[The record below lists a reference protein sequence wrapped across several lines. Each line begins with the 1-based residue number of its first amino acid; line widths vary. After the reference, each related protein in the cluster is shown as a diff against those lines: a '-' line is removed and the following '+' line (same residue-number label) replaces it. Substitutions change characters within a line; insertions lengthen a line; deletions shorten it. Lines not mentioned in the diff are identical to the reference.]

1 MRAADA
7 AVILVG
13 AVAFA
18 WYGADV
24 AGSTGAVIAGATG
37 ATLAYGTVR
46 AAVRPGVAV
55 SVLVGTAI
63 GALIGS
69 AIVRV
74 LCLPG
79 TCAALEV
86 TSGIVTG
93 VGAFVGVG
101 LVVALV
107 ARSFDEY
114 HEARAKNRPTKITG
128 CGPEGDCD

>member
-7 AVILVG
+7 AVVLVG

-18 WYGADV
+18 WYGSSV
-24 AGSTGAVIAGATG
+24 AGSTGAIVAGVIGA
-37 ATLAYGTVR
+37 ALAYGTVK
-46 AAVRPGVAV
+46 AAVRPGVAA

-79 TCAALEV
+79 TCATLEV
-86 TSGIVTG
+86 ASGIVTG
-93 VGAFVGVG
+93 IGAFVGVG

-114 HEARAKNRPTKITG
+114 HEARAKNLPTKITG